1 VSDDHYLP
9 AGDGSE
15 SDADLTRVEGQA
27 DPAQGQVL
35 ELRGRVYGDDAR
47 AVAGSQL
54 VIWQANTWGRYHHPD
69 DDSPTPLDPG
79 FQGWGRTL
87 ADADGRYAFRTVVPG
102 PYPLDDR
109 RWRAPHVNFR
119 VRHPGYRGLSTQM
132 FLPRHALNEEDPV
145 FAALA
150 PELRARITMRIAELG
165 GDGEPETV
173 HGRFDLVLAR
183 LRQG

>member
-1 VSDDHYLP
+1 
-9 AGDGSE
+9 
-15 SDADLTRVEGQA
+15 
-27 DPAQGQVL
+27 
-35 ELRGRVYGDDAR
+35 
-47 AVAGSQL
+47 
-54 VIWQANTWGRYHHPD
+54 
-69 DDSPTPLDPG
+69 
-79 FQGWGRTL
+79 
-87 ADADGRYAFRTVVPG
+87 
-102 PYPLDDR
+102 
-109 RWRAPHVNFR
+109 VNFR